1 MSTSKVVGRYKE
13 SAVPPTESR
22 GTTSESTLPGLP
34 PVEWKKHGL
43 EAPELVSDKDW
54 NPNKDQKMYP
64 IDMIIMTWTSA
75 EWAAFAQV
83 MTGRTDTMPYNGY
96 GGSDGPFWKD
106 DWAAYYNYWDDNV
119 LSAGSPSISN
129 TAWGSC
135 CVVKFPQNGK
145 YALLFKSDM
154 HISTDG
160 PTIPLRNMV
169 QQLINDFSPN
179 LILTIGTA
187 GGTSPSDDLGSANI
201 TNGGHC
207 QLSGEFSGLN
217 FWFNNTTFQS
227 NWTPKTTYLS
237 KAQDELSKVVPVTQD
252 WINELYATK
261 KDELIDTCTGKPYP
275 LSALQ
280 NSNIGP
286 SNIPVKLNNV
296 ANEQMVLT
304 TNSYVV
310 ATTDGSYDKYAA
322 MEMDDA
328 VIGMVCNANKID
340 FGVVRNISDPV
351 QNRELNQTA
360 AGNWGSI
367 IYSAFGFYSSY
378 NGALATWAIA
388 AAE

>member
-1 MSTSKVVGRYKE
+1 MSTSKSTGRYKE
-13 SAVPPTESR
+13 PS
-22 GTTSESTLPGLP
+22 TSTSSNHPGLP
-34 PVEWKKHGL
+34 PVDWKTHGL
-43 EAPELVSDKDW
+43 EGPELVSTKDW
-54 NPNKDQKMYP
+54 NPNEDPKKFP
-64 IDMIIMTWTSA
+64 IDMVIMTWTSA

-83 MTGRTDTMPYNGY
+83 MTGRTDEMPYNGY
-96 GGSDGPFWKD
+96 SADGPYWKD
-106 DWAAYYNYWDDNV
+106 DWVSYYQDWDYNV
-119 LSAGSPSISN
+119 LSAGSPSIKN

-135 CVVKFPQNGK
+135 CVVKIPQNGK

-169 QQLINDFSPN
+169 QQLIKDFSPK
-179 LILTIGTA
+179 LVLTIGTA
-187 GGTSPSDDLGSANI
+187 GGTNTSDDLGSANI

-207 QLSGEFSGLN
+207 ALSGEFSGLN

-227 NWTPKTTYLS
+227 DWTPKTTYLS
-237 KAQDELSKVVPVTQD
+237 KAQDELSKVVPITQD
-252 WINELYATK
+252 WINELYDAK
-261 KDELIDTCTGKPYP
+261 KSELIDDCTGQAYP

-280 NSNIGP
+280 NSNIAP
-286 SNIPVKLNNV
+286 DNIPVKLNDV
-296 ANEQMVLT
+296 SNEKMVLT

-310 ATTDGSYDKYAA
+310 ATTDGSYDNYAA

-328 VIGMVCNANKID
+328 IVGMVCNANKIP

-351 QNRELNQTA
+351 QNKGINQTA

-367 IYSAFGFYSSY
+367 IYSAFGFYTSY